1 MSKKITKALIPAA
14 GFGTRFL
21 PQTKAMPKEMLPI
34 VDKPVIQYVVEEI
47 VGSGIENII
56 IVTGATKRAIEDHF
70 DVPNEDLVQNLTNG
84 KKQELLEAINKI
96 SNMANFI
103 YVRQKGPYGNGTP
116 VLAGE
121 AVIEDEPFAVIW
133 GDEFIL
139 ADPPRL
145 KQMIEVH
152 EKYGGMVI
160 SGVRIERKED
170 LKRYGIA
177 DLEPVEGSPRSARS
191 DAEGAHSDA
200 EGAHSDAEG
209 AGGAGNVFKIK
220 KIVEKPDP
228 ETAPSDIATHGA
240 YILPPE
246 IFAAL
251 KSLNP
256 GQGGEIWLVDAI
268 NKLKDEGVPL
278 YAVVVEN
285 GKYYDTGNKL
295 EYMKTVVELAK
306 THPEIGEEFTKY
318 LKTLVDKS

>member
-47 VGSGIENII
+47 VNSGVENIV
-56 IVTGATKRAIEDHF
+56 IVTGSTKRAIEDHF
-70 DVPNEDLVQNLTNG
+70 DVPNEDLVQNLKNG
-84 KKQELLEAINKI
+84 NKTQLLEQINKI
-96 SNMANFI
+96 SDMANFI

-121 AVIEDEPFAVIW
+121 AVIEDEPFAVVW

-139 ADPPRL
+139 SEPPRL
-145 KQMIEVH
+145 KQMIEVY

-160 SGVRIERKED
+160 SGVKIEKKED

-177 DLEPVEGSPRSARS
+177 DLEPVEG
-191 DAEGAHSDA
+191 
-200 EGAHSDAEG
+200 
-209 AGGAGNVFKIK
+209 NVYKIK
-220 KIVEKPDP
+220 QIVEKPDP
-228 ETAPSDIATHGA
+228 DSAPSNIATHGA

-256 GQGGEIWLVDAI
+256 GQSGEIWLVDAI

-278 YAVVVEN
+278 YAVEIEN

-295 EYMKTVVELAK
+295 EYMKTVVELALK
-306 THPEIGEEFTKY
+306 HQEVGEDFRKY
-318 LKTLVDKS
+318 LKDLMDNS